1 MSGASV
7 IPVVSAMTPVG
18 LADVLGQAALQ
29 TRVDRKYVVPV
40 HALPDLLDR
49 LTAYAQVLEIDGA
62 RSFRYESVYFDTPL
76 LASYHCAA
84 YRRRRR
90 FKVRTRTYLDSAQCW
105 LEVKISGARGNIT
118 KHRLPYLPQDRATV
132 DPGRAFV
139 DEALVREAVA
149 PATAGSSLEPV
160 LVTGY
165 RRTTLL
171 LPATASRVTVDTGL
185 TWQDGDL
192 VLRLPDLAVVETKT
206 GSAATQ
212 ADRLLWRA
220 GLRPVRISKYA
231 TGLAALRPDL
241 PDSPWRRTLRRH
253 FQGGFAPVGT
263 TPTIT
268 PHRSVQEASCV

>member
-1 MSGASV
+1 
-7 IPVVSAMTPVG
+7 MTPVG

-40 HALPDLLDR
+40 HQLPDLLGQ
-49 LTAYAQVLEIDGA
+49 LAAYAQVLEIDGE

-105 LEVKISGARGNIT
+105 LEVKISGARGSIT
-118 KHRLPYLPQDRATV
+118 KHRLPYHPQDRATV
-132 DPGRAFV
+132 RPGRAFV

-149 PATAGSSLEPV
+149 PASGSTLAPV

-171 LPATASRVTVDTGL
+171 LPATASRVTVDTAL

-206 GSAATQ
+206 GSAATH

-253 FQGGFAPVGT
+253 FQGGTAPVGT
-263 TPTIT
+263 APTTI